1 MHMEQMNLTA
11 AEWNL
16 MECLWEQAPRSGR
29 EAVEYM
35 KRHTGWSR
43 STTLTM
49 LRRMTEKGLIAVD
62 DSSGVLMYSPLVR
75 KEDAAEVETRS
86 FIDRVYQGSVGM
98 MLSAMTKKQQL
109 SKDEIEELYDI
120 LRKAEEGK

>member
-1 MHMEQMNLTA
+1 MEQMNLTA